1 MIEKYSFGQPIDTGA
16 VVLTISQSAQP
27 FHLMQLTKSDK
38 GIALSCQMNAED
50 VIYGLGGTGTR
61 NQ

>member
-38 GIALSCQMNAED
+38 GIALSC
-50 VIYGLGGTGTR
+50 
-61 NQ
+61 